1 MDEKI
6 ISSPDENPYSI
17 EVKNFDT
24 DKTKW
29 EIQKGI
35 IEPTKDLPLPN
46 ELGELKYILEDILA
60 GDSSQFDNEIIKN
73 LNIDNIMAA
82 IEWLAREDNL
92 SETFKDNLLADGW
105 RLNFKTKPPTPAE
118 FLTEK
123 YIGNQAEST
132 YDWAR
137 DVFIDFMDPLKP
149 YRTLVLAQHIGSGK
163 STLSTLIQLFISTHY
178 AMMWHPWKYFNLA
191 PSSVFTQCMGAWN
204 QKKAS
209 ELLVEPFIQILEQ
222 SPYFKRVRS
231 HTDLV
236 DAAGEDLVN
245 CLHWTTSSPTSV
257 LQLQNNV
264 NYKIISSPGS
274 ILGQNIISAVISEMT
289 MFTEN
294 GWTNEQVFKFFTK
307 LRKRI
312 DSRMKGNYYGRM
324 IIDSQPNTLESVIDD
339 WIWNE
344 APKNSENYIVSGARW
359 KFFPQEFPY
368 AWKQNRESWKSTAD
382 GSMSVTKDAIKK
394 ALDQDCMKKDFNKK
408 QTFPIFK
415 GTNGQ
420 PPKVVES
427 ESELTMYEPR
437 DIIWAPT
444 TQVTSNGNKSML
456 DAALESP
463 IEFLR
468 DQCGIPS
475 GTPDRI
481 FYNKQTVDDC
491 FENNLRNMFGHI
503 TAPAEEEPEHLIWN
517 QIKDKFFNKI
527 IDKYYFYYEPGVPR
541 VVSVDQSYAGD
552 VTSIAMTHVERDSER
567 RDDVTGEPVKVFVTD
582 FIITIIPK
590 GGIINLDAIKCFIW
604 DLVSLGNIKIK
615 HVSYDGFQSQPS
627 IQFLK
632 RKGIEVDYISV
643 DKTNEPYLN
652 FIDYVQHKRWF
663 AGKCIYMKNNML
675 SLHFEKRKQGKG
687 TTKVDHFSGEIYTD
701 GNGDWNTDMRGTN
714 AKDAADAVTGTI
726 ELINR
731 YENEFVPYIVWKPM
745 ALNDRSY
752 ETMKIKQDEFME
764 KMGFD
769 NF

>member
-6 ISSPDENPYSI
+6 ISNPEKNPFSI

-29 EIQKGI
+29 EIQKGVVNPPK
-35 IEPTKDLPLPN
+35 ELPLPD
-46 ELGELKYILEDILA
+46 ELGELKFILEDILA

-82 IEWLAREDNL
+82 IEWLARKDNL

-105 RLNFKTKPPTPAE
+105 RLNFKAKPPTPAE

-191 PSSVFTQCMGAWN
+191 PSSVFTQCLGAWN

-209 ELLVEPFIQILEQ
+209 ELLLEPFVQILEQ
-222 SPYFKRVRS
+222 SPYFKRVRT

-236 DAAGEDLVN
+236 DAAGEDLAEHI
-245 CLHWTTSSPTSV
+245 CWTTSTPTSV
-257 LQLQNNV
+257 LSMQNGV
-264 NYKIISSPGS
+264 NYKIINGPGS
-274 ILGQNIISAVISEMT
+274 ILGQNIISAVVSEMT

-294 GWTNEQVFKFFTK
+294 GWTNDQVFKFFTK

-312 DSRMKGNYYGRM
+312 DNRMKGNYYGRM

-344 APKNSENYIVSGARW
+344 APKSSENYIVTGSRW

-368 AWKQNRESWKSTAD
+368 AWKQNRENWKSMAD
-382 GSMSVTKDAIKK
+382 GSLSATKDAIKK
-394 ALDQDCMKKDFNKK
+394 ALDQDCLKKDFNKK

-481 FYNKQTVDDC
+481 FYNKQTVEDC

-527 IDKYYFYYEPGVPR
+527 IDKYYFYYEPGIPR

-567 RDDVTGEPVKVFVTD
+567 KDDVTGEPVKVFVTD

-632 RKGIEVDYISV
+632 RKGIEVDYLSV

-687 TTKVDHFSGEIYTD
+687 TTKVDHFNGEIYTD

-731 YENEFVPYIVWKPM
+731 YENEFVPYVVWRPL

-752 ETMKIKQDEFME
+752 ETMKNKQDEFME
-764 KMGFD
+764 KMGFEL
-769 NF
+769 

>member
-6 ISSPDENPYSI
+6 ISNPEENPFSI

-29 EIQKGI
+29 EIQKGVVNAPK
-35 IEPTKDLPLPN
+35 ELPLPD
-46 ELGELKYILEDILA
+46 ELGELKFILEDILA

-82 IEWLAREDNL
+82 IEWLARKDNL

-105 RLNFKTKPPTPAE
+105 RLNFKAKPPTPAE

-132 YDWAR
+132 YEWAR

-191 PSSVFTQCMGAWN
+191 PSSVFTQCLGAWN

-209 ELLVEPFIQILEQ
+209 ELLLEPFVQILEQ
-222 SPYFKRVRS
+222 SPYFKRVRT

-236 DAAGEDLVN
+236 DAAGEDLAEHI
-245 CLHWTTSSPTSV
+245 CWTTSTPTSV
-257 LQLQNNV
+257 LSMQNGV
-264 NYKIISSPGS
+264 NYKIINGPGS
-274 ILGQNIISAVISEMT
+274 ILGQNIISAVVSEMT

-294 GWTNEQVFKFFTK
+294 GWTNDQVFKFFTK

-312 DSRMKGNYYGRM
+312 DNRMKGNYYGRM

-344 APKNSENYIVSGARW
+344 APKSSENYIVTGSRW

-368 AWKQNRESWKSTAD
+368 AWKSERKNWKSMAD
-382 GSMSVTKDAIKK
+382 GSISTTKDAIKK
-394 ALDQDCMKKDFNKK
+394 ALDQDCLKKDFNKK

-481 FYNKQTVDDC
+481 FYNKQTVEDC

-527 IDKYYFYYEPGVPR
+527 IDKYYFYYEPGIPR

-567 RDDVTGEPVKVFVTD
+567 KDDVTGEPVKVFVTD

-632 RKGIEVDYISV
+632 RKGIEVDYLSV

-687 TTKVDHFSGEIYTD
+687 TTKVDHFNGEIYTD

-731 YENEFVPYIVWKPM
+731 YENEFVPYVVWKPL

-752 ETMKIKQDEFME
+752 ETMKNKQDEFME
-764 KMGFD
+764 KMGFEL
-769 NF
+769 

>member
-6 ISSPDENPYSI
+6 ISNPEENPFSI

-29 EIQKGI
+29 EIQKGVVNPPK
-35 IEPTKDLPLPN
+35 ELPLPD
-46 ELGELKYILEDILA
+46 ELGELKFILEDILA

-82 IEWLAREDNL
+82 IEWLARKDNL

-105 RLNFKTKPPTPAE
+105 RLNFKAKPPTPAE

-137 DVFIDFMDPLKP
+137 DAFIDFMDPLKP

-178 AMMWHPWKYFNLA
+178 ALMWHPWKYFNLA
-191 PSSVFTQCMGAWN
+191 PSSVFTQCLGAWN

-209 ELLVEPFIQILEQ
+209 ELLLEPFVQILEQ
-222 SPYFKRVRS
+222 SPYFKRVRT

-236 DAAGEDLVN
+236 DAAGEDLAEHI
-245 CLHWTTSSPTSV
+245 CWTTSTPTSV
-257 LQLQNNV
+257 LSMQNGV
-264 NYKIISSPGS
+264 NYKIIAGAGS

-294 GWTNEQVFKFFTK
+294 GWTNDQVFKFFTK

-344 APKNSENYIVSGARW
+344 APKSSENYIVTGSRW
-359 KFFPQEFPY
+359 KFFPKEFPY
-368 AWKQNRESWKSTAD
+368 AWKSERENWKSMAD
-382 GSMSVTKDAIKK
+382 GSISVTKDAIKK
-394 ALDQDCMKKDFNKK
+394 ALDQDCLKKDFNKK

-481 FYNKQTVDDC
+481 FYNKQTVEDC

-527 IDKYYFYYEPGVPR
+527 IDKYYFYYEPGIPR

-567 RDDVTGEPVKVFVTD
+567 KDDVTGEPVKVFVTD

-632 RKGIEVDYISV
+632 RKGIEVDYLSV

-687 TTKVDHFSGEIYTD
+687 TTKVDHFNGEIYTD

-731 YENEFVPYIVWKPM
+731 YENEFVPYVVWKPL

-752 ETMKIKQDEFME
+752 ETMKNKQDEFME
-764 KMGFD
+764 KMGFEL
-769 NF
+769 

>member
-6 ISSPDENPYSI
+6 ISNPEKNPFSI

-29 EIQKGI
+29 EVQKGVVN
-35 IEPTKDLPLPN
+35 PPKDLPLPD
-46 ELGELKYILEDILA
+46 ELGELKFILEDILA

-82 IEWLAREDNL
+82 IEWLARKDNL

-105 RLNFKTKPPTPAE
+105 RLNFKAKPPTPAE

-132 YDWAR
+132 YEWAR

-149 YRTLVLAQHIGSGK
+149 YRTLVLTQHIASGK

-236 DAAGEDLVN
+236 DAAGEDLAEHI
-245 CLHWTTSSPTSV
+245 CWTTSSPTSV
-257 LQLQNNV
+257 LQLQNGV
-264 NYKIISSPGS
+264 NYKIINGPGS

-294 GWTNEQVFKFFTK
+294 GWSNEKIFTFFTK

-324 IIDSQPNTLESVIDD
+324 IIDSQPNSLESVIDD

-344 APKNSENYIVSGARW
+344 APKNSENYIVTGSRW

-368 AWKQNRESWKSTAD
+368 AWKQERKNWKSMAD
-382 GSMSVTKDAIKK
+382 GNMSATKDAIKK
-394 ALDQDCMKKDFNKK
+394 ALDQDCLKKDFNKK

-427 ESELTMYEPR
+427 ESELSIYEPV
-437 DIIWAPT
+437 DIVWAPT
-444 TQVTSNGNKSML
+444 TQVTSNGNKSIL

-527 IDKYYFYYEPGVPR
+527 IDKYYFYYEPGIPR

-567 RDDVTGEPVKVFVTD
+567 KDDVTGEPVKVFVTD

-632 RKGIEVDYISV
+632 RKGIEVDYLSV

-687 TTKVDHFSGEIYTD
+687 TTKVDHFNGEIYTD

-731 YENEFVPYIVWKPM
+731 YENEFVPYVVWKPL

-752 ETMKIKQDEFME
+752 ETMKNKQDEFME
-764 KMGFD
+764 KMGFEL
-769 NF
+769 

>member
-6 ISSPDENPYSI
+6 ISNPDENPFSI

-29 EIQKGI
+29 EIQKGVVNPPK
-35 IEPTKDLPLPN
+35 ELPLPD
-46 ELGELKYILEDILA
+46 ELGELKFILEDILA

-82 IEWLAREDNL
+82 IEWLARKDNL

-105 RLNFKTKPPTPAE
+105 RLNFKAKPPTPAE

-191 PSSVFTQCMGAWN
+191 PSSVFTQCLGAWN

-209 ELLVEPFIQILEQ
+209 ELLLEPFVQILEQ
-222 SPYFKRVRS
+222 SPYFKRVRT

-236 DAAGEDLVN
+236 DAAGEDLAEHI
-245 CLHWTTSSPTSV
+245 CWTTSTPTSV
-257 LQLQNNV
+257 LSMQNGV
-264 NYKIISSPGS
+264 NYKIINGPGS
-274 ILGQNIISAVISEMT
+274 ILGQNIISAVVSEMT

-294 GWTNEQVFKFFTK
+294 GWTNDQVFKFFTK

-312 DSRMKGNYYGRM
+312 DNRMKGNYYGRM

-344 APKNSENYIVSGARW
+344 APKSSENYIVTGSRW
-359 KFFPQEFPY
+359 KFFPKEFPY
-368 AWKQNRESWKSTAD
+368 AWKSERKNWKSMAD
-382 GSMSVTKDAIKK
+382 GSVSTTKDAIKK
-394 ALDQDCMKKDFNKK
+394 ALDQDCLKKDFNKK

-481 FYNKQTVDDC
+481 FYNKQTVEDC

-527 IDKYYFYYEPGVPR
+527 IDKYYFYYEPGIPR

-567 RDDVTGEPVKVFVTD
+567 KDDVTGEPVKVFVTD

-632 RKGIEVDYISV
+632 RKGIEVDYLSV

-687 TTKVDHFSGEIYTD
+687 TTKVDHFNGEIYTD

-731 YENEFVPYIVWKPM
+731 YENEFVPYVVWKPL

-752 ETMKIKQDEFME
+752 ETMKNKQDEFME
-764 KMGFD
+764 KMGFEL
-769 NF
+769 

>member
-6 ISSPDENPYSI
+6 ISNPEENPFSI

-29 EIQKGI
+29 EIQKGVVNPPK
-35 IEPTKDLPLPN
+35 ELPLPD
-46 ELGELKYILEDILA
+46 ELGELKFILEDILA

-82 IEWLAREDNL
+82 IEWLARKDNL

-105 RLNFKTKPPTPAE
+105 RLNFKAKPPTPAE

-132 YDWAR
+132 YDWAK
-137 DVFIDFMDPLKP
+137 DTFIDFMDPLKP
-149 YRTLVLAQHIGSGK
+149 YRTLVLTQCIGAGK

-178 AMMWHPWKYFNLA
+178 ALMWHPWKFFNLA
-191 PSSVFTQCMGAWN
+191 PSSVFTQCLGAWN
-204 QKKAS
+204 QKKAT
-209 ELLVEPFIQILEQ
+209 ELLLEPFVQILEQ
-222 SPYFKRVRS
+222 SPYFKRVRT

-236 DAAGEDLVN
+236 DAAGEDLAEHI
-245 CLHWTTSSPTSV
+245 CWTTSTPTSA
-257 LQLQNNV
+257 LSMQNGV
-264 NYKIISSPGS
+264 NYKIINGPGS

-294 GWTNEQVFKFFTK
+294 GWSNEQIFTFFTK

-312 DSRMKGNYYGRM
+312 DNRMKGNYYGRM

-344 APKNSENYIVSGARW
+344 APKSSENYIVTGSRW
-359 KFFPQEFPY
+359 KFFPKEFPY
-368 AWKQNRESWKSTAD
+368 AWKQNRENWKSMAD
-382 GSMSVTKDAIKK
+382 GSISATKDAIKK
-394 ALDQDCMKKDFNKK
+394 ALDQDCLKKDFNKK

-427 ESELTMYEPR
+427 ESELSTYEPR

-481 FYNKQTVDDC
+481 FYNKQTVEDC
-491 FENNLRNMFGHI
+491 FENNFFCQLR
-503 TAPAEEEPEHLIWN
+503 
-517 QIKDKFFNKI
+517 
-527 IDKYYFYYEPGVPR
+527 
-541 VVSVDQSYAGD
+541 
-552 VTSIAMTHVERDSER
+552 
-567 RDDVTGEPVKVFVTD
+567 
-582 FIITIIPK
+582 
-590 GGIINLDAIKCFIW
+590 
-604 DLVSLGNIKIK
+604 
-615 HVSYDGFQSQPS
+615 VSYLCKIVCNHYHTYQH
-627 IQFLK
+627 QF
-632 RKGIEVDYISV
+632 
-643 DKTNEPYLN
+643 
-652 FIDYVQHKRWF
+652 
-663 AGKCIYMKNNML
+663 
-675 SLHFEKRKQGKG
+675 
-687 TTKVDHFSGEIYTD
+687 
-701 GNGDWNTDMRGTN
+701 
-714 AKDAADAVTGTI
+714 
-726 ELINR
+726 
-731 YENEFVPYIVWKPM
+731 
-745 ALNDRSY
+745 
-752 ETMKIKQDEFME
+752 
-764 KMGFD
+764 
-769 NF
+769 

>member
-6 ISSPDENPYSI
+6 LSNPETNPFSI
-17 EVKNFDT
+17 EVKKFDT

-29 EIQKGI
+29 EIEKGI
-35 IEPTKDLPLPN
+35 VEPTKDLPLPN
-46 ELGELKYILEDILA
+46 ELGELKFILEDILA
-60 GDSSQFDNEIIKN
+60 GDSTQFDNEIIKN

-82 IEWLAREDNL
+82 IEWLAREDSL
-92 SETFKDNLLADGW
+92 SENFKDNLLADGW
-105 RLNFKTKPPTPAE
+105 RLNFKAKPPTPAE

-191 PSSVFTQCMGAWN
+191 PSSVFTQCLGAWN

-209 ELLVEPFIQILEQ
+209 ELLLEPFVQILEQ

-236 DAAGEDLVN
+236 DAAGDDLIN
-245 CLHWTTSSPTSV
+245 CLHWTTSSPTSC
-257 LQLQNNV
+257 LSFQNGV
-264 NYKIISSPGS
+264 NYKIINGPGS

-294 GWTNEQVFKFFTK
+294 GWTNEKVFTFFTK

-312 DSRMKGNYYGRM
+312 DNRMKGNYYGRM

-344 APKNSENYIVSGARW
+344 APKSTENYIVTGSRW

-368 AWKQNRESWKSTAD
+368 AWETPRSFWRDSQKGVVEPKTAVKERID
-382 GSMSVTKDAIKK
+382 QGCIKT
-394 ALDQDCMKKDFNKK
+394 DFAKK

-415 GTNGQ
+415 GNSGQ

-427 ESELTMYEPR
+427 ETELSMYEKN

-481 FYNKQTVDDC
+481 FYNKSTVENC

-527 IDKYYFYYEPGVPR
+527 IDKYYFYYEPGLPR

-552 VTSIAMTHVERDSER
+552 VTSIAMTHVERDAER
-567 RDDVTGEPVKVFVTD
+567 KDDVTGEPVKVFVTD

-632 RKGIEVDYISV
+632 RKGIDVDYISV

-687 TTKVDHFSGEIYTD
+687 TTKVEHFSGEIYTD
-701 GNGDWNTDMRGTN
+701 GNGDWDSDMRGTN

-731 YENEFVPYIVWKPM
+731 YENEFVPFVIWKPL

-752 ETMKIKQDEFME
+752 ETMKTKQDEFME

-769 NF
+769 F

>member
-6 ISSPDENPYSI
+6 ISNPEENPFSI

-29 EIQKGI
+29 EIQKGVVNPPK
-35 IEPTKDLPLPN
+35 ELPLPD
-46 ELGELKYILEDILA
+46 ELGELKFILEDILA

-82 IEWLAREDNL
+82 IEWLARKDNL

-105 RLNFKTKPPTPAE
+105 RLNFKAKPPTPAE
-118 FLTEK
+118 FITEK

-132 YDWAR
+132 YNWAK
-137 DVFIDFMDPLKP
+137 DTFIDFMDPLKP
-149 YRTLVLAQHIGSGK
+149 YRTLVLTQCIGAGK

-178 AMMWHPWKYFNLA
+178 ALMWHPWKFFNLA
-191 PSSVFTQCMGAWN
+191 PSSVFTQCLGAWN
-204 QKKAS
+204 QKKAT
-209 ELLVEPFIQILEQ
+209 ELLLEPFVQILEQ
-222 SPYFKRVRS
+222 SPYFKRVRT

-236 DAAGEDLVN
+236 DAAGEDLTEHI
-245 CLHWTTSSPTSV
+245 CWTTSTPTSA
-257 LQLQNNV
+257 LSMQNGV
-264 NYKIISSPGS
+264 NYKIINGPGS

-294 GWTNEQVFKFFTK
+294 GWSNQQIFTFFTK

-312 DSRMKGNYYGRM
+312 DNRMKGNYYGRM
-324 IIDSQPNTLESVIDD
+324 IIDSQPNSLESVIDD

-344 APKNSENYIVSGARW
+344 APKSSENYIVTGSRW

-368 AWKQNRESWKSTAD
+368 AWKNERENWKSMAD
-382 GSMSVTKDAIKK
+382 GSICATKDAIKK
-394 ALDQDCMKKDFNKK
+394 ALDQDCLKKDFNKK

-427 ESELTMYEPR
+427 ESELSIYEPR

-527 IDKYYFYYEPGVPR
+527 IDKYYFYYEPGIPR

-567 RDDVTGEPVKVFVTD
+567 KDDVTGEPVKVFVTD

-632 RKGIEVDYISV
+632 RKGIEVDYLSV

-687 TTKVDHFSGEIYTD
+687 TTKVDHFNGEIYTD

-731 YENEFVPYIVWKPM
+731 YENEFVPYVVWKPL

-752 ETMKIKQDEFME
+752 ETMKNKQDEFME
-764 KMGFD
+764 KMGFEL
-769 NF
+769 

>member
-6 ISSPDENPYSI
+6 ISNPEENPFSI

-29 EIQKGI
+29 EIQKGVVNPPK
-35 IEPTKDLPLPN
+35 ELPLPN
-46 ELGELKYILEDILA
+46 ELGELKFILEDILA

-82 IEWLAREDNL
+82 IEWLARKDNL

-105 RLNFKTKPPTPAE
+105 RLNFKAKPPTPAE

-137 DVFIDFMDPLKP
+137 DAFIDFMDPLKP

-178 AMMWHPWKYFNLA
+178 ALMWHPWKYFNLA
-191 PSSVFTQCMGAWN
+191 PSSVFTQCLGAWN

-209 ELLVEPFIQILEQ
+209 ELLLEPFVQILEQ
-222 SPYFKRVRS
+222 SPYFKRVRT

-236 DAAGEDLVN
+236 DAAGEDLAEHI
-245 CLHWTTSSPTSV
+245 CWTTSTPTSV
-257 LQLQNNV
+257 LSMQNGV
-264 NYKIISSPGS
+264 NYKIIAGAGS

-344 APKNSENYIVSGARW
+344 APKSSENYIVTGSRW

-368 AWKQNRESWKSTAD
+368 AWKSERKNWKSMAD
-382 GSMSVTKDAIKK
+382 GSVSTTKDAIKK
-394 ALDQDCMKKDFNKK
+394 ALDQDCLKKDFNKK

-527 IDKYYFYYEPGVPR
+527 IDKYYFYYEPGIPR

-567 RDDVTGEPVKVFVTD
+567 KDDVTGEPVKVFVTD

-632 RKGIEVDYISV
+632 RKGIEVDYLSV

-687 TTKVDHFSGEIYTD
+687 TTKVDHFNGEIYTD

-731 YENEFVPYIVWKPM
+731 YENEFVPYVVWKPL

-752 ETMKIKQDEFME
+752 ETMKNKQDEFME
-764 KMGFD
+764 KMGFEL
-769 NF
+769 

>member
-6 ISSPDENPYSI
+6 ISNPEENPFSI

-29 EIQKGI
+29 EIQKGVVNPPK
-35 IEPTKDLPLPN
+35 ELPLPD
-46 ELGELKYILEDILA
+46 ELGELKFILEDILA

-82 IEWLAREDNL
+82 IEWLARKDNL

-105 RLNFKTKPPTPAE
+105 RLNFKAKPPTPVE

-209 ELLVEPFIQILEQ
+209 ELLIEPFIQILEQ

-236 DAAGEDLVN
+236 DAAGEDLAEHI
-245 CLHWTTSSPTSV
+245 CWTTSTPTSV
-257 LQLQNNV
+257 LSMQNGV
-264 NYKIISSPGS
+264 NYKIIAGAGS

-294 GWTNEQVFKFFTK
+294 GWTNDQVFKFFTK

-344 APKNSENYIVSGARW
+344 APKSSENYIVTGSRW

-368 AWKQNRESWKSTAD
+368 AWKSERKNWKSMAD
-382 GSMSVTKDAIKK
+382 GSVSTTKDAIKK
-394 ALDQDCMKKDFNKK
+394 ALDQDCLKKDFNKK

-481 FYNKQTVDDC
+481 FYNKQTVEDC

-527 IDKYYFYYEPGVPR
+527 IDKYYFYYEPGIPR

-567 RDDVTGEPVKVFVTD
+567 KDDVTGEPVKVFVTD

-632 RKGIEVDYISV
+632 RKGIEVDYLSV

-687 TTKVDHFSGEIYTD
+687 TTKVDHFNGEIYTD

-731 YENEFVPYIVWKPM
+731 YENEFVPYVVWKPL

-752 ETMKIKQDEFME
+752 ETMKNKQDEFME
-764 KMGFD
+764 KMGFEL
-769 NF
+769 

>member
-6 ISSPDENPYSI
+6 ISNPEENPFSI

-29 EIQKGI
+29 EIQKGVVNPPK
-35 IEPTKDLPLPN
+35 ELPLPD
-46 ELGELKYILEDILA
+46 ELGELKFILEDILA

-82 IEWLAREDNL
+82 IEWLARKDNL

-105 RLNFKTKPPTPAE
+105 RLNFKAKPPTPAE

-132 YDWAR
+132 YEWAR

-191 PSSVFTQCMGAWN
+191 PSSVFTQCLGAWN

-209 ELLVEPFIQILEQ
+209 ELLLEPFVQILEQ
-222 SPYFKRVRS
+222 SPYFKRVRT

-236 DAAGEDLVN
+236 DAAGEDLAEHI
-245 CLHWTTSSPTSV
+245 CWTTSTPTSV
-257 LQLQNNV
+257 LSMQNGV
-264 NYKIISSPGS
+264 NYKIINGPGS
-274 ILGQNIISAVISEMT
+274 ILGQNIISAVVSEMT

-294 GWTNEQVFKFFTK
+294 GWTNDQVFKFFTK

-312 DSRMKGNYYGRM
+312 DNRMKGNYYGRM

-344 APKNSENYIVSGARW
+344 APKSSENYIVTGSRW

-368 AWKQNRESWKSTAD
+368 AWKSERKNWKSMAD
-382 GSMSVTKDAIKK
+382 GSVSTTKDAIKK
-394 ALDQDCMKKDFNKK
+394 ALDQDCLKKDFNKK

-427 ESELTMYEPR
+427 ESELTTYEPR

-481 FYNKQTVDDC
+481 FYNKQTVEDC

-527 IDKYYFYYEPGVPR
+527 IDKYYFYYEPGIPR

-567 RDDVTGEPVKVFVTD
+567 KDDVTGEPVKVFVTD

-632 RKGIEVDYISV
+632 RKGIEVDYLSV

-687 TTKVDHFSGEIYTD
+687 TTKVDHFNGEIYTD

-731 YENEFVPYIVWKPM
+731 YENEFVPYVVWKPL

-752 ETMKIKQDEFME
+752 ETMKNKQDEFME
-764 KMGFD
+764 KMGFEL
-769 NF
+769 

>member
-6 ISSPDENPYSI
+6 ISNPEENPFSI

-29 EIQKGI
+29 EIQKGVVNPPK
-35 IEPTKDLPLPN
+35 ELPLPD
-46 ELGELKYILEDILA
+46 ELGELKFILEDILA

-82 IEWLAREDNL
+82 IEWLARKDNL

-105 RLNFKTKPPTPAE
+105 RLNFKAKPPTPAE

-132 YDWAR
+132 YEWAR

-191 PSSVFTQCMGAWN
+191 PSSVFTQCLGAWN

-209 ELLVEPFIQILEQ
+209 ELLVEPFVQILEQ
-222 SPYFKRVRS
+222 SPYFKRVRT

-236 DAAGEDLVN
+236 DAAGEDLAEHI
-245 CLHWTTSSPTSV
+245 CWTTSTPTSV
-257 LQLQNNV
+257 LSMQNGV
-264 NYKIISSPGS
+264 NYKIIAGAGS

-294 GWTNEQVFKFFTK
+294 GWTNDQVFKFFTK

-344 APKNSENYIVSGARW
+344 APKSSENYIVTGSRW

-368 AWKQNRESWKSTAD
+368 AWKSERKNWKSMAD
-382 GSMSVTKDAIKK
+382 GSVSTTKDAIKK
-394 ALDQDCMKKDFNKK
+394 ALDQDCLKKDFNKK

-481 FYNKQTVDDC
+481 FYNKQTVEDC

-527 IDKYYFYYEPGVPR
+527 IDKYYFYYEPGIPR

-567 RDDVTGEPVKVFVTD
+567 KDDVTGEPVKVFVTD

-632 RKGIEVDYISV
+632 RKGIEVDYLSV

-687 TTKVDHFSGEIYTD
+687 TTKVDHFNGEIYTD

-731 YENEFVPYIVWKPM
+731 YENEFVPYVVWKPL

-752 ETMKIKQDEFME
+752 ETMKNKQDEFME
-764 KMGFD
+764 KMGFEL
-769 NF
+769 

>member
-6 ISSPDENPYSI
+6 ISNPEENPFSI

-29 EIQKGI
+29 EIQKGVVNPPK
-35 IEPTKDLPLPN
+35 ELPLPD
-46 ELGELKYILEDILA
+46 ELGELKFILEDILA

-82 IEWLAREDNL
+82 IEWLARKDNL

-105 RLNFKTKPPTPAE
+105 RLNFKAKPPTPAE

-191 PSSVFTQCMGAWN
+191 PSSVFTQCLGAWN

-209 ELLVEPFIQILEQ
+209 ELLLEPFVQILEQ
-222 SPYFKRVRS
+222 SPYFKRVRT

-236 DAAGEDLVN
+236 DAAGEDLAEHI
-245 CLHWTTSSPTSV
+245 CWTTSTPTSV
-257 LQLQNNV
+257 LSMQNGV
-264 NYKIISSPGS
+264 NYKIINGPGS
-274 ILGQNIISAVISEMT
+274 ILGQNIISAVVSEMT

-294 GWTNEQVFKFFTK
+294 GWTNDQVFKFFTK

-312 DSRMKGNYYGRM
+312 DNRMKGNYYGRM

-344 APKNSENYIVSGARW
+344 APKSSENYIVTGSRW

-368 AWKQNRESWKSTAD
+368 AWKQERKNWKSMAD
-382 GSMSVTKDAIKK
+382 GSISATKDAIKK
-394 ALDQDCMKKDFNKK
+394 ALDQDCLKKDFNKK

-481 FYNKQTVDDC
+481 FYNKQTVEDC

-527 IDKYYFYYEPGVPR
+527 IDKYYFYYEPGIPR

-567 RDDVTGEPVKVFVTD
+567 KDDVTGEPVKVFVTD

-632 RKGIEVDYISV
+632 RKGIEVDYLSV

-687 TTKVDHFSGEIYTD
+687 TTKVDHFNGEIYTD

-731 YENEFVPYIVWKPM
+731 YENEFVPYVVWKPL

-752 ETMKIKQDEFME
+752 ETMKNKQDEFME
-764 KMGFD
+764 KMGFEL
-769 NF
+769 

>member
-6 ISSPDENPYSI
+6 ISNPEKNPFSI

-29 EIQKGI
+29 EIQKGVVNPPK
-35 IEPTKDLPLPN
+35 ELPLPD
-46 ELGELKYILEDILA
+46 ELGELKFILEDILA

-82 IEWLAREDNL
+82 IEWLARKDNL

-105 RLNFKTKPPTPAE
+105 RLNFKAKPPTPAE

-137 DVFIDFMDPLKP
+137 DVFIDFMDLLKP

-191 PSSVFTQCMGAWN
+191 PSSVFTQCLGAWN

-209 ELLVEPFIQILEQ
+209 ELLLEPFVQILEQ
-222 SPYFKRVRS
+222 SPYFKRVRT

-236 DAAGEDLVN
+236 DAAGEDLAEHI
-245 CLHWTTSSPTSV
+245 CWTTSTPTSV
-257 LQLQNNV
+257 LSMQNGV
-264 NYKIISSPGS
+264 NYKIINGPGS
-274 ILGQNIISAVISEMT
+274 ILGQNIISAVVSEMT

-294 GWTNEQVFKFFTK
+294 GWTNDQVFKFFTK

-312 DSRMKGNYYGRM
+312 DNRMKGNYYGRM

-344 APKNSENYIVSGARW
+344 APKSSENYIVTGSRW

-368 AWKQNRESWKSTAD
+368 AWKQNRENWKSMAD
-382 GSMSVTKDAIKK
+382 GSLSATKDAIKK
-394 ALDQDCMKKDFNKK
+394 ALDQDCLKKDFNKK

-481 FYNKQTVDDC
+481 FYNKQTVEDC

-527 IDKYYFYYEPGVPR
+527 IDKYYFYYEPGIPR

-567 RDDVTGEPVKVFVTD
+567 KDDVTGEPVKVFVTD

-632 RKGIEVDYISV
+632 RKGIEVDYLSV

-687 TTKVDHFSGEIYTD
+687 TTKVDHFNGEIYTD

-731 YENEFVPYIVWKPM
+731 YENEFVPYVVWRPL

-752 ETMKIKQDEFME
+752 ETMKNKQDEFME
-764 KMGFD
+764 KMGFEL
-769 NF
+769 

>member
-6 ISSPDENPYSI
+6 ISNPEENPFSI

-29 EIQKGI
+29 EIQKGVVN
-35 IEPTKDLPLPN
+35 PPKDLPLPN
-46 ELGELKYILEDILA
+46 ELGELKFILEDILA

-82 IEWLAREDNL
+82 IEWLARKDNL

-105 RLNFKTKPPTPAE
+105 RLNFKAKPPTPAE

-191 PSSVFTQCMGAWN
+191 PSSVFTQCLGAWN

-209 ELLVEPFIQILEQ
+209 ELLLEPFVQILEQ
-222 SPYFKRVRS
+222 SPYFKRVRT

-236 DAAGEDLVN
+236 DAAGEDLAEHI
-245 CLHWTTSSPTSV
+245 CWTTSTPTSV
-257 LQLQNNV
+257 LSMQNGV
-264 NYKIISSPGS
+264 NYKIINGPGS
-274 ILGQNIISAVISEMT
+274 ILGQNIISAVVSEMT

-294 GWTNEQVFKFFTK
+294 GWTNDQVFKFFTK

-312 DSRMKGNYYGRM
+312 DNRMKGNYYGRM

-344 APKNSENYIVSGARW
+344 APKSSENYIVTGSRW

-368 AWKQNRESWKSTAD
+368 AWKQERKNWKSMTD
-382 GSMSVTKDAIKK
+382 GSISSTKDAIKK
-394 ALDQDCMKKDFNKK
+394 ALDQDCLKKDFNKK

-481 FYNKQTVDDC
+481 FYNKQTVEDC

-527 IDKYYFYYEPGVPR
+527 IDKYYFYYEPGIPR

-567 RDDVTGEPVKVFVTD
+567 KDDVTGEPVKVFVTD

-632 RKGIEVDYISV
+632 RKGIEVDYLSV

-687 TTKVDHFSGEIYTD
+687 TTKVDHFNGEIYTD

-731 YENEFVPYIVWKPM
+731 YENEFVPYVVWKPL

-752 ETMKIKQDEFME
+752 ETMKNKQDEFME
-764 KMGFD
+764 KMGFEL
-769 NF
+769 

>member
-6 ISSPDENPYSI
+6 ISNPEENPFSI

-29 EIQKGI
+29 EIQKGVVNPPK
-35 IEPTKDLPLPN
+35 ELPLPD
-46 ELGELKYILEDILA
+46 ELGELKFILEDILA

-82 IEWLAREDNL
+82 IEWLARKDNL

-105 RLNFKTKPPTPAE
+105 RLNFKAKPPTPAE
-118 FLTEK
+118 FITEK

-132 YDWAR
+132 YNWAK
-137 DVFIDFMDPLKP
+137 DTFIDFMDPLKP
-149 YRTLVLAQHIGSGK
+149 YRTLVLTQCIGAGK

-178 AMMWHPWKYFNLA
+178 ALMWHPWKFFNLA
-191 PSSVFTQCMGAWN
+191 PSSVFTQCLGAWN
-204 QKKAS
+204 QKKAT
-209 ELLVEPFIQILEQ
+209 ELLLEPFVQILEQ
-222 SPYFKRVRS
+222 SPYFKRVRT

-236 DAAGEDLVN
+236 DAAGEDLTEHI
-245 CLHWTTSSPTSV
+245 CWTTSTPTSA
-257 LQLQNNV
+257 LSMQNGV
-264 NYKIISSPGS
+264 NYKIINGPGS

-294 GWTNEQVFKFFTK
+294 GWSNQQIFTFFTK

-312 DSRMKGNYYGRM
+312 DNRMKGNYYGRM
-324 IIDSQPNTLESVIDD
+324 IIDSQPNSLESVIDD

-344 APKNSENYIVSGARW
+344 APKSSENYIVTGSRW
-359 KFFPQEFPY
+359 KFFPKEFPY
-368 AWKQNRESWKSTAD
+368 AWKQNRENWKSMAD
-382 GSMSVTKDAIKK
+382 GSICATKDAIKK
-394 ALDQDCMKKDFNKK
+394 ALDQDCLKKDFNKK

-427 ESELTMYEPR
+427 ESELSIYEPR

-527 IDKYYFYYEPGVPR
+527 IDKYYFYYEPGIPR

-567 RDDVTGEPVKVFVTD
+567 KDDVTGEPVKVFVTD

-632 RKGIEVDYISV
+632 RKGIEVDYLSV

-687 TTKVDHFSGEIYTD
+687 TTKVDHFNGEIYTD

-731 YENEFVPYIVWKPM
+731 YENEFVPYVVWKPL

-752 ETMKIKQDEFME
+752 ETMKNKQDEFME
-764 KMGFD
+764 KMGFEL
-769 NF
+769 

>member
-6 ISSPDENPYSI
+6 ISNPEENPFSI

-29 EIQKGI
+29 EIQKGVVNPPK
-35 IEPTKDLPLPN
+35 ELPLPD
-46 ELGELKYILEDILA
+46 ELGELKFILEDILA

-82 IEWLAREDNL
+82 IEWLARKDNL

-105 RLNFKTKPPTPAE
+105 RLNFKAKPPTPAE

-191 PSSVFTQCMGAWN
+191 PSSVFTQCLGAWN

-209 ELLVEPFIQILEQ
+209 ELLLEPFVQILEQ
-222 SPYFKRVRS
+222 SPYFKRVRT

-236 DAAGEDLVN
+236 DAAGEDLAEHI
-245 CLHWTTSSPTSV
+245 CWTTSTPTSV
-257 LQLQNNV
+257 LSMQNGV
-264 NYKIISSPGS
+264 NYKIINGPGS
-274 ILGQNIISAVISEMT
+274 ILGQNIISAVVSEMT

-294 GWTNEQVFKFFTK
+294 GWTNDQVFKFFTK

-312 DSRMKGNYYGRM
+312 DNRMKGNYYGRM

-344 APKNSENYIVSGARW
+344 APKSSENYIVTGSRW

-368 AWKQNRESWKSTAD
+368 AWKSERKNWKSMAD
-382 GSMSVTKDAIKK
+382 GSVSTTKDAIKK
-394 ALDQDCMKKDFNKK
+394 ALDQDCLKKDFNKK

-481 FYNKQTVDDC
+481 FYNKQTVEDC

-527 IDKYYFYYEPGVPR
+527 IDKYYFYYEPGIPR

-567 RDDVTGEPVKVFVTD
+567 KDDVTGEPVKVFVTD

-632 RKGIEVDYISV
+632 RKGIEVDYLSV

-687 TTKVDHFSGEIYTD
+687 TTKVDHFNGEIYTD
-701 GNGDWNTDMRGTN
+701 GSGDWNTDMRGTN

-731 YENEFVPYIVWKPM
+731 YENEFVPYVVWKPL

-752 ETMKIKQDEFME
+752 ETMKNKQDEFME
-764 KMGFD
+764 KMGFEL
-769 NF
+769 

>member
-1 MDEKI
+1 MPIKIKNIKYLGKEKQKC
-6 ISSPDENPYSI
+6 I
-17 EVKNFDT
+17 EVSA
-24 DKTKW
+24 
-29 EIQKGI
+29 
-35 IEPTKDLPLPN
+35 KDGL
-46 ELGELKYILEDILA
+46 Y
-60 GDSSQFDNEIIKN
+60 
-73 LNIDNIMAA
+73 
-82 IEWLAREDNL
+82 
-92 SETFKDNLLADGW
+92 
-105 RLNFKTKPPTPAE
+105 
-118 FLTEK
+118 LTEEN
-123 YIGNQAEST
+123 IVTHNSC
-132 YDWAR
+132 
-137 DVFIDFMDPLKP
+137 
-149 YRTLVLAQHIGSGK
+149 
-163 STLSTLIQLFISTHY
+163 LSF
-178 AMMWHPWKYFNLA
+178 
-191 PSSVFTQCMGAWN
+191 
-204 QKKAS
+204 
-209 ELLVEPFIQILEQ
+209 
-222 SPYFKRVRS
+222 
-231 HTDLV
+231 
-236 DAAGEDLVN
+236 
-245 CLHWTTSSPTSV
+245 
-257 LQLQNNV
+257 QNGV
-264 NYKIISSPGS
+264 NYKIINGPGS

-294 GWTNEQVFKFFTK
+294 GWTNEKVFTFFTK

-312 DSRMKGNYYGRM
+312 DNRMKGNYYGRM

-344 APKNSENYIVSGARW
+344 APKSTENYIVTGSRW

-368 AWKQNRESWKSTAD
+368 AWETPRSFWRDSQKGVVEPKTAVKERID
-382 GSMSVTKDAIKK
+382 QGCIKT
-394 ALDQDCMKKDFNKK
+394 DFARK

-415 GTNGQ
+415 GNSGQ

-427 ESELTMYEPR
+427 ETELSMYEKN

-481 FYNKQTVDDC
+481 FYNKSTVENC

-527 IDKYYFYYEPGVPR
+527 IDKYYFYYEPGLPR

-552 VTSIAMTHVERDSER
+552 VTSIAMTHVERDAER
-567 RDDVTGEPVKVFVTD
+567 KDDVTGEPVKVFVTD

-632 RKGIEVDYISV
+632 RKGIDVDYISV

-687 TTKVDHFSGEIYTD
+687 TTKVEHFSGEIYTD
-701 GNGDWNTDMRGTN
+701 GNGDWDSDMRGTN

-731 YENEFVPYIVWKPM
+731 YENEFVPFVVWKPL

-752 ETMKIKQDEFME
+752 ETMKTKQDEFME

-769 NF
+769 F

>member
-6 ISSPDENPYSI
+6 ISNPEENPFSI

-29 EIQKGI
+29 EIQKGVVNPPK
-35 IEPTKDLPLPN
+35 ELPLPD
-46 ELGELKYILEDILA
+46 ELGELKFILEDILA

-82 IEWLAREDNL
+82 IEWLARKDNL

-105 RLNFKTKPPTPAE
+105 RLNFKAKPPTPAE

-191 PSSVFTQCMGAWN
+191 PSSVFTQCLGAWN

-209 ELLVEPFIQILEQ
+209 ELLLEPFVQILEQ
-222 SPYFKRVRS
+222 SPYFKRVRT

-236 DAAGEDLVN
+236 DAAGEDLAEHI
-245 CLHWTTSSPTSV
+245 CWTTSTPTSV
-257 LQLQNNV
+257 LSMQNGV
-264 NYKIISSPGS
+264 NYKIINGPGS
-274 ILGQNIISAVISEMT
+274 ILGQNIISAVVSEMT

-294 GWTNEQVFKFFTK
+294 GWTNDQVFKFFTK

-312 DSRMKGNYYGRM
+312 DNRMKGNYYGRM

-344 APKNSENYIVSGARW
+344 APKSSENYIVTGSRW

-368 AWKQNRESWKSTAD
+368 AWKQNRENWKSMAD
-382 GSMSVTKDAIKK
+382 GNISATKDAIKK
-394 ALDQDCMKKDFNKK
+394 ALDQDCLKKDFNKK

-481 FYNKQTVDDC
+481 FYNKQTVEDC

-527 IDKYYFYYEPGVPR
+527 IDKYYFYYEPGIPR

-567 RDDVTGEPVKVFVTD
+567 KDDVTGEPVKVFVTD

-632 RKGIEVDYISV
+632 RKGIEVDYLSV

-687 TTKVDHFSGEIYTD
+687 TTKVDHFNGEIYTD

-731 YENEFVPYIVWKPM
+731 YENEFVPYVVWKPL

-752 ETMKIKQDEFME
+752 ETMKTKQDEFME
-764 KMGFD
+764 KMGFEL
-769 NF
+769 

>member
-6 ISSPDENPYSI
+6 ISNPEENPFSI

-29 EIQKGI
+29 EIQKGVVNPPK
-35 IEPTKDLPLPN
+35 ELPLPD
-46 ELGELKYILEDILA
+46 ELGELKFILEDILA

-82 IEWLAREDNL
+82 IEWLARKDNL

-105 RLNFKTKPPTPAE
+105 RLNFKAKPPTPAE
-118 FLTEK
+118 FITEK

-132 YDWAR
+132 YDWAK
-137 DVFIDFMDPLKP
+137 DTFIDFMDPLKP
-149 YRTLVLAQHIGSGK
+149 YRTLVLTQCIGAGK

-178 AMMWHPWKYFNLA
+178 ALMWHPWKFFNLA
-191 PSSVFTQCMGAWN
+191 PSSVFTQCLGAWN
-204 QKKAS
+204 QKKAT
-209 ELLVEPFIQILEQ
+209 ELLLEPFVQILEQ
-222 SPYFKRVRS
+222 SPYFKRVRT

-236 DAAGEDLVN
+236 DAAGEDLAEHI
-245 CLHWTTSSPTSV
+245 CWTTSTPTSA
-257 LQLQNNV
+257 LSMQNGV
-264 NYKIISSPGS
+264 NYKIINGPGS

-294 GWTNEQVFKFFTK
+294 GWSNEQIFTFFTK

-312 DSRMKGNYYGRM
+312 DNRMKGNYYGRM

-344 APKNSENYIVSGARW
+344 APKSSENYIVTGSRW
-359 KFFPQEFPY
+359 KFFPKEFPY
-368 AWKQNRESWKSTAD
+368 AWKQNRENWKSMAD
-382 GSMSVTKDAIKK
+382 GSVSATKDAIKK
-394 ALDQDCMKKDFNKK
+394 ALDQDCLKKDFNKK

-427 ESELTMYEPR
+427 ESELSTYEPR

-481 FYNKQTVDDC
+481 FYNKQTVEDC

-527 IDKYYFYYEPGVPR
+527 IDKYYFYYEPGIPR

-567 RDDVTGEPVKVFVTD
+567 KDDVTGEPVKVFVTD

-632 RKGIEVDYISV
+632 RKGIEVDYLSV

-687 TTKVDHFSGEIYTD
+687 TTKVDHFNGEIYTD

-731 YENEFVPYIVWKPM
+731 YENEFVPYVVWKPL

-752 ETMKIKQDEFME
+752 ETMKTKQDEFME

-769 NF
+769 L

>member
-6 ISSPDENPYSI
+6 ISNPEKNPFSI

-29 EIQKGI
+29 EVQKGVVN
-35 IEPTKDLPLPN
+35 PPKDLPLPD
-46 ELGELKYILEDILA
+46 ELGELKFILEDILA

-82 IEWLAREDNL
+82 IEWLARKDNL

-105 RLNFKTKPPTPAE
+105 RLNFKAKPPTPAE

-132 YDWAR
+132 YEWAK
-137 DVFIDFMDPLKP
+137 DTFIDFMDPLKP
-149 YRTLVLAQHIGSGK
+149 YRTLVLTQCIGAGK

-236 DAAGEDLVN
+236 DAAGEDLAEHI
-245 CLHWTTSSPTSV
+245 CWTTSSPTSV
-257 LQLQNNV
+257 LQLQNGV
-264 NYKIISSPGS
+264 NYKIINGPGS

-294 GWTNEQVFKFFTK
+294 GWSNEKIFTFFTK

-324 IIDSQPNTLESVIDD
+324 IIDSQPNSLESVIDD

-344 APKNSENYIVSGARW
+344 APKNSENYIVTGSRW

-368 AWKQNRESWKSTAD
+368 AWKQERKNWKSMAD
-382 GSMSVTKDAIKK
+382 GSMSATKDAIKK
-394 ALDQDCMKKDFNKK
+394 ALDQDCLKKDFNKK

-427 ESELTMYEPR
+427 ESELSIYEPA
-437 DIIWAPT
+437 DIVWAPT
-444 TQVTSNGNKSML
+444 TQVTSNGNKSIL

-527 IDKYYFYYEPGVPR
+527 IDKYYFYYEPGIPR

-567 RDDVTGEPVKVFVTD
+567 KDDVTGEPVKVFVTD

-632 RKGIEVDYISV
+632 RKGIEVDYLSV

-687 TTKVDHFSGEIYTD
+687 TTKVDHFNGEIYTD

-731 YENEFVPYIVWKPM
+731 YENEFVPYVVWKPL

-752 ETMKIKQDEFME
+752 ETMKNKQDEFME
-764 KMGFD
+764 KMGFEL
-769 NF
+769 

>member
-6 ISSPDENPYSI
+6 ISNPEENPFSI

-29 EIQKGI
+29 EIQKGVVN
-35 IEPTKDLPLPN
+35 PPKDLPLPN
-46 ELGELKYILEDILA
+46 ELGELKFILEDILA

-82 IEWLAREDNL
+82 IEWLARKDNL

-105 RLNFKTKPPTPAE
+105 RLNFKAKPPTPAE

-191 PSSVFTQCMGAWN
+191 PSSVFTQCLGAWN

-209 ELLVEPFIQILEQ
+209 ELLLEPFVQILEQ
-222 SPYFKRVRS
+222 SPYFKRVRT

-236 DAAGEDLVN
+236 DAAGEDLAEHI
-245 CLHWTTSSPTSV
+245 CWTTSTPTSV
-257 LQLQNNV
+257 LSMQNGV
-264 NYKIISSPGS
+264 NYKIINGPGS
-274 ILGQNIISAVISEMT
+274 ILGQNIISAVVSEMT

-294 GWTNEQVFKFFTK
+294 GWTNDQVFKFFTK

-312 DSRMKGNYYGRM
+312 DNRMKGNYYGRM

-344 APKNSENYIVSGARW
+344 APKSSENYIVTGSRW

-368 AWKQNRESWKSTAD
+368 AWKSERKNWKSMAD
-382 GSMSVTKDAIKK
+382 GSLSATKDAIKK
-394 ALDQDCMKKDFNKK
+394 ALDQDCLKKDFNKK

-481 FYNKQTVDDC
+481 FYNKQTVEDC

-527 IDKYYFYYEPGVPR
+527 IDKYYFYYEPGIPR

-567 RDDVTGEPVKVFVTD
+567 KDDVTGEPVKVFVTD

-632 RKGIEVDYISV
+632 RKGIEVDYLSV

-687 TTKVDHFSGEIYTD
+687 TTKVDHFNGEIYTD

-731 YENEFVPYIVWKPM
+731 YENEFVPYVVWKPL

-752 ETMKIKQDEFME
+752 ETMKNKQDEFME
-764 KMGFD
+764 KMGFEL
-769 NF
+769 

>member
-6 ISSPDENPYSI
+6 ISNPEKNPFSI

-29 EIQKGI
+29 EIQKGVVNPPK
-35 IEPTKDLPLPN
+35 ELPLPD
-46 ELGELKYILEDILA
+46 ELGELKFILEDILA

-82 IEWLAREDNL
+82 IEWLARKDNL

-105 RLNFKTKPPTPAE
+105 RLNFKAKPPTPAE

-132 YDWAR
+132 YEWAK

-149 YRTLVLAQHIGSGK
+149 YRTLVLTQCIGAGK

-236 DAAGEDLVN
+236 DAAGEDLAEHI
-245 CLHWTTSSPTSV
+245 CWTTSSPTSV
-257 LQLQNNV
+257 LQLQNGV
-264 NYKIISSPGS
+264 NYKIINGPGS

-294 GWTNEQVFKFFTK
+294 GWSNEKIFTFFTK

-312 DSRMKGNYYGRM
+312 DNRMKGNYYGRM

-344 APKNSENYIVSGARW
+344 APKNSENYIVTGSRW

-368 AWKQNRESWKSTAD
+368 AWKQNRENWKSMAD
-382 GSMSVTKDAIKK
+382 GSMSATKDAIKK
-394 ALDQDCMKKDFNKK
+394 ALDQDCLKKDFNKK

-427 ESELTMYEPR
+427 ESELSMYEPT
-437 DIIWAPT
+437 DIVWAPT
-444 TQVTSNGNKSML
+444 TQVTSNGNKSIL

-481 FYNKQTVDDC
+481 FYNKQTVEDC

-527 IDKYYFYYEPGVPR
+527 IDKYYFYYEPGIPR

-567 RDDVTGEPVKVFVTD
+567 KDDVTGEPVKVFVTD

-632 RKGIEVDYISV
+632 RKGIEVDYLSV

-687 TTKVDHFSGEIYTD
+687 TTKVDHFNGEIYTD

-731 YENEFVPYIVWKPM
+731 YENEFVPYVVWKPL

-752 ETMKIKQDEFME
+752 ETMKNKQDEFME
-764 KMGFD
+764 KMGFEL
-769 NF
+769 

>member
-6 ISSPDENPYSI
+6 ISNPEENPFSI

-29 EIQKGI
+29 EIQKGVVNPPK
-35 IEPTKDLPLPN
+35 ELPLPD
-46 ELGELKYILEDILA
+46 ELGELKFILEDILA

-82 IEWLAREDNL
+82 IEWLARKDNL

-105 RLNFKTKPPTPAE
+105 RLNFKAKPPTPAE

-191 PSSVFTQCMGAWN
+191 PSSVFTQCLGAWN

-209 ELLVEPFIQILEQ
+209 ELLLEPFVQILEQ
-222 SPYFKRVRS
+222 SPYFKRVRT

-236 DAAGEDLVN
+236 DAAGEDLAEHI
-245 CLHWTTSSPTSV
+245 CWTTSTPTSV
-257 LQLQNNV
+257 LSMQNGV
-264 NYKIISSPGS
+264 NYKIINGPGS
-274 ILGQNIISAVISEMT
+274 ILGQNIISAVVSEMT

-294 GWTNEQVFKFFTK
+294 GWTNDQVFKFFTK

-312 DSRMKGNYYGRM
+312 DNRMKGNYYGRM

-344 APKNSENYIVSGARW
+344 APKSSENYIVTGSRW

-368 AWKQNRESWKSTAD
+368 AWKQNRENWKSMAD
-382 GSMSVTKDAIKK
+382 GSLSETKDAIKK
-394 ALDQDCMKKDFNKK
+394 ALDQDCLKKDFNKK

-481 FYNKQTVDDC
+481 FYNKQTVEDC

-527 IDKYYFYYEPGVPR
+527 IDKYYFYYEPGIPR

-567 RDDVTGEPVKVFVTD
+567 KDDVTGEPVKVFVTD

-632 RKGIEVDYISV
+632 RKGIEVDYLSV

-687 TTKVDHFSGEIYTD
+687 TTKVDHFNGEIYTD

-731 YENEFVPYIVWKPM
+731 YENEFVPYVVWKPL

-752 ETMKIKQDEFME
+752 ETMKTKQDEFME
-764 KMGFD
+764 KMGFGL
-769 NF
+769 

>member
-6 ISSPDENPYSI
+6 ISNPEKNPFSI

-29 EIQKGI
+29 EIQKGVVNPSK
-35 IEPTKDLPLPN
+35 ELPLPD
-46 ELGELKYILEDILA
+46 ELGELKFILEDILA

-82 IEWLAREDNL
+82 IEWLARKDNL

-105 RLNFKTKPPTPAE
+105 RLNFKAKPPTPAE

-191 PSSVFTQCMGAWN
+191 PSSVFTQCLGAWN

-209 ELLVEPFIQILEQ
+209 ELLLEPFVQILEQ
-222 SPYFKRVRS
+222 SPYFKRVRT

-236 DAAGEDLVN
+236 DAAGEDLAEHI
-245 CLHWTTSSPTSV
+245 CWTTSTPTSV
-257 LQLQNNV
+257 LSMQNGV
-264 NYKIISSPGS
+264 NYKIINGPGS
-274 ILGQNIISAVISEMT
+274 ILGQNIISAVVSEMT

-294 GWTNEQVFKFFTK
+294 GWTNDQVFKFFTK

-312 DSRMKGNYYGRM
+312 DNRMKGNYYGRM

-344 APKNSENYIVSGARW
+344 APKSSENYIVTGSRW

-368 AWKQNRESWKSTAD
+368 AWKSERKNWKSMAD
-382 GSMSVTKDAIKK
+382 GSISSTKDSIKK
-394 ALDQDCMKKDFNKK
+394 ALDQDCLKKDFNKK

-481 FYNKQTVDDC
+481 FYNKQTVEDC

-527 IDKYYFYYEPGVPR
+527 IDKYYFYYEPGIPR

-567 RDDVTGEPVKVFVTD
+567 KDDVTGEPVKVFVTD
-582 FIITIIPK
+582 FI
-590 GGIINLDAIKCFIW
+590 
-604 DLVSLGNIKIK
+604 
-615 HVSYDGFQSQPS
+615 
-627 IQFLK
+627 
-632 RKGIEVDYISV
+632 
-643 DKTNEPYLN
+643 
-652 FIDYVQHKRWF
+652 
-663 AGKCIYMKNNML
+663 
-675 SLHFEKRKQGKG
+675 
-687 TTKVDHFSGEIYTD
+687 TTE
-701 GNGDWNTDMRGTN
+701 
-714 AKDAADAVTGTI
+714 
-726 ELINR
+726 
-731 YENEFVPYIVWKPM
+731 
-745 ALNDRSY
+745 
-752 ETMKIKQDEFME
+752 
-764 KMGFD
+764 
-769 NF
+769 

>member
-6 ISSPDENPYSI
+6 ISNPEKNPFSI

-29 EIQKGI
+29 EVQKGVVN
-35 IEPTKDLPLPN
+35 PPKDLPLPD
-46 ELGELKYILEDILA
+46 ELGELKFILEDILA

-82 IEWLAREDNL
+82 IEWLARKDNL

-105 RLNFKTKPPTPAE
+105 RLNFKAKPPTPAE

-132 YDWAR
+132 YEWAK
-137 DVFIDFMDPLKP
+137 DTFIDFMDPLKP
-149 YRTLVLAQHIGSGK
+149 YRTLVLTQCIGAGK

-236 DAAGEDLVN
+236 DAAGEDLAEHI
-245 CLHWTTSSPTSV
+245 CWTTSSPTSV
-257 LQLQNNV
+257 LQLQNGV
-264 NYKIISSPGS
+264 NYKIINGPGS

-294 GWTNEQVFKFFTK
+294 GWSNEKIFTFFTK

-324 IIDSQPNTLESVIDD
+324 IIDSQPNSLESVIDD

-344 APKNSENYIVSGARW
+344 APKNSENYIVTGSRW

-368 AWKQNRESWKSTAD
+368 AWKQERKNWKSMAD
-382 GSMSVTKDAIKK
+382 GSMSATKDAIKK
-394 ALDQDCMKKDFNKK
+394 ALDQDCLKKDFNKK

-427 ESELTMYEPR
+427 ESELSIYEPA
-437 DIIWAPT
+437 DIVWAPT
-444 TQVTSNGNKSML
+444 TQVTSNGNKSIL

-527 IDKYYFYYEPGVPR
+527 IDKYYFYYEPGIPR

-567 RDDVTGEPVKVFVTD
+567 KDDVTGEPVKVCVTD

-632 RKGIEVDYISV
+632 RKGIEVDYLSV

-687 TTKVDHFSGEIYTD
+687 TTKVDHFNGEIYTD

-731 YENEFVPYIVWKPM
+731 YENEFVPYVVWKPL

-752 ETMKIKQDEFME
+752 ETMKNKQDEFME
-764 KMGFD
+764 KMGFEL
-769 NF
+769 

>member
-6 ISSPDENPYSI
+6 ISNPEENPFSI

-29 EIQKGI
+29 EIQKGVVN
-35 IEPTKDLPLPN
+35 PPKDLPLPN
-46 ELGELKYILEDILA
+46 ELGELKFILEDILA

-82 IEWLAREDNL
+82 IEWLARKDNL

-105 RLNFKTKPPTPAE
+105 RLNFKAKPPTPAE

-191 PSSVFTQCMGAWN
+191 PSSVFTQCLGAWN

-209 ELLVEPFIQILEQ
+209 ELLLEPFVQILEQ
-222 SPYFKRVRS
+222 SPYFKRVRT

-236 DAAGEDLVN
+236 DAAGEDLAEHI
-245 CLHWTTSSPTSV
+245 CWTTSTPTSV
-257 LQLQNNV
+257 LSMQNGV
-264 NYKIISSPGS
+264 NYKIINGPGS
-274 ILGQNIISAVISEMT
+274 ILGQNIISAVVSEMT

-294 GWTNEQVFKFFTK
+294 GWTNDQVFKFFTK

-312 DSRMKGNYYGRM
+312 DNRMKGNYYGRM

-344 APKNSENYIVSGARW
+344 APKSSENYIVTGSRW

-368 AWKQNRESWKSTAD
+368 AWKQERKNWKSMAD
-382 GSMSVTKDAIKK
+382 ESISSTKDAIKK
-394 ALDQDCMKKDFNKK
+394 ALDQDCLKKDFNKK

-481 FYNKQTVDDC
+481 FYNKQTVEDC

-517 QIKDKFFNKI
+517 PIKDKFFNKI
-527 IDKYYFYYEPGVPR
+527 IDKYYFYYEPGIPR

-567 RDDVTGEPVKVFVTD
+567 KDDVTGEPVKVFVTD

-615 HVSYDGFQSQPS
+615 HVSYDGFHSQPS

-632 RKGIEVDYISV
+632 RKGIEVDYLSV

-687 TTKVDHFSGEIYTD
+687 TTKVDHFNGEIYTD

-731 YENEFVPYIVWKPM
+731 YENEFVPYVVWKPL

-752 ETMKIKQDEFME
+752 ETMKNKQDEFME
-764 KMGFD
+764 KMGFEL
-769 NF
+769 

>member
-6 ISSPDENPYSI
+6 ISNPEENPFSI

-29 EIQKGI
+29 EIQKGVVNPPK
-35 IEPTKDLPLPN
+35 ELPLPD
-46 ELGELKYILEDILA
+46 ELGELKFILEDILA

-82 IEWLAREDNL
+82 IEWLARKDNL

-105 RLNFKTKPPTPAE
+105 RLNFKAKPPTPAE

-191 PSSVFTQCMGAWN
+191 PSSVFTQCLGAWN

-209 ELLVEPFIQILEQ
+209 ELLLEPFVQILEQ
-222 SPYFKRVRS
+222 SPYFKRVRT

-236 DAAGEDLVN
+236 DAAGEDLAEHI
-245 CLHWTTSSPTSV
+245 CWTTSTPTSV
-257 LQLQNNV
+257 LSMQNGV
-264 NYKIISSPGS
+264 NYKIINGPGS
-274 ILGQNIISAVISEMT
+274 ILGQNIISAVVSEMT

-294 GWTNEQVFKFFTK
+294 GWTNDQVFKFFTK

-312 DSRMKGNYYGRM
+312 DNRMKGNYYGRM

-344 APKNSENYIVSGARW
+344 APKSSENYIVTGSRW

-368 AWKQNRESWKSTAD
+368 AWKSERKNWKSMAD
-382 GSMSVTKDAIKK
+382 GSVSTTKDAIKK
-394 ALDQDCMKKDFNKK
+394 ALDQDCLKKDFNKK

-481 FYNKQTVDDC
+481 FYNKQTVEDC

-527 IDKYYFYYEPGVPR
+527 IDKYYFYYEPGIPR

-567 RDDVTGEPVKVFVTD
+567 KDDVTGEPVKVFVTD

-632 RKGIEVDYISV
+632 RKGIEVDYLSV

-687 TTKVDHFSGEIYTD
+687 TTKVDHFNGEIYTD

-731 YENEFVPYIVWKPM
+731 YENEFVPYVVWKPL

-752 ETMKIKQDEFME
+752 ETMKNKQDEFME
-764 KMGFD
+764 KMGFEL
-769 NF
+769 

>member
-6 ISSPDENPYSI
+6 ISNPEKNPFSI

-29 EIQKGI
+29 EVQKGVVN
-35 IEPTKDLPLPN
+35 PPKDLPLPN
-46 ELGELKYILEDILA
+46 ELGELKFILEDILA

-82 IEWLAREDNL
+82 IEWLARKDNL

-105 RLNFKTKPPTPAE
+105 RLNFKAKPPTPAE

-132 YDWAR
+132 YEWAK
-137 DVFIDFMDPLKP
+137 DTFIDFMDPLKP
-149 YRTLVLAQHIGSGK
+149 YRTLVLTQCIGAGK

-236 DAAGEDLVN
+236 DAAGEDLAEHI
-245 CLHWTTSSPTSV
+245 CWTTSSPTSV
-257 LQLQNNV
+257 LQLQNGV
-264 NYKIISSPGS
+264 NYKIINGPGS

-294 GWTNEQVFKFFTK
+294 GWSNEKIFTFFTK

-324 IIDSQPNTLESVIDD
+324 IIDSQPNSLESVIDD

-344 APKNSENYIVSGARW
+344 APKNSENYIVTGSRW

-368 AWKQNRESWKSTAD
+368 AWKQERKNWKSMAD
-382 GSMSVTKDAIKK
+382 GSISATKDAIKK
-394 ALDQDCMKKDFNKK
+394 ALDQDCLKKDFNKK

-427 ESELTMYEPR
+427 ESELSIYEPA
-437 DIIWAPT
+437 DIVWAPT
-444 TQVTSNGNKSML
+444 TQVTSNGNKSIL

-527 IDKYYFYYEPGVPR
+527 IDKYYFYYEPGIPR

-567 RDDVTGEPVKVFVTD
+567 KDDVTGEPVKVFVTD

-632 RKGIEVDYISV
+632 RKGIEVDYLSV

-687 TTKVDHFSGEIYTD
+687 TTKVDHFNGEIYTD

-731 YENEFVPYIVWKPM
+731 YENEFVPYVVWKPL

-752 ETMKIKQDEFME
+752 ETMKNKQDEFME
-764 KMGFD
+764 KMGFEL
-769 NF
+769 

>member
-6 ISSPDENPYSI
+6 ISNPEENPFSI

-29 EIQKGI
+29 EIQKGVVNPPK
-35 IEPTKDLPLPN
+35 ELPLPD
-46 ELGELKYILEDILA
+46 ELGELKFILEDILA

-82 IEWLAREDNL
+82 IEWLARKDNL

-105 RLNFKTKPPTPAE
+105 RLNFKAKPPTPAE

-191 PSSVFTQCMGAWN
+191 PSSVFTQCLGAWN

-209 ELLVEPFIQILEQ
+209 ELLLEPFVQILEQ
-222 SPYFKRVRS
+222 SPYFKRVRT

-236 DAAGEDLVN
+236 DAAGEDLAEHI
-245 CLHWTTSSPTSV
+245 CWTTSTPTSV
-257 LQLQNNV
+257 LSMQNGV
-264 NYKIISSPGS
+264 NYKIINGPGS
-274 ILGQNIISAVISEMT
+274 ILGQNIISAVVSEMT

-294 GWTNEQVFKFFTK
+294 GWTNDQVFKFFTK

-312 DSRMKGNYYGRM
+312 DNRMKGNYYGRM

-344 APKNSENYIVSGARW
+344 APKSSENYIVTGSRW

-368 AWKQNRESWKSTAD
+368 AWKQNRENWKSMAD
-382 GSMSVTKDAIKK
+382 GNISATKDAIKK
-394 ALDQDCMKKDFNKK
+394 ALDQDCLKKDFNKK

-481 FYNKQTVDDC
+481 FYNKQTVEDC

-527 IDKYYFYYEPGVPR
+527 IDKYYFYYQPDLPR
-541 VVSVDQSYAGD
+541 VLSVDQSLTGD
-552 VTSIAMTHVERDSER
+552 ATSIAFSHYERDPEKI
-567 RDDVTGEPVKVFVTD
+567 DLTTGEMLNCVVTD
-582 FIITIIPK
+582 LVIVIFPK
-590 GGIINLDAIKCFIW
+590 GGIINLDAIKYFIM
-604 DLVSLGNIKIK
+604 DLVTLGNINIR
-615 HVSYDGFQSQPS
+615 HVSFDGYQSEPTR
-627 IQFLK
+627 QFLK
-632 RKGIEVDYISV
+632 RQGITVDYISV
-643 DKTNEPYLN
+643 DKNNNAYFT
-652 FIDYVQHKRWF
+652 FIDLVNKHRWHC
-663 AGKCIYMKNNML
+663 GKNIFTKNNMKA
-675 SLHFEKRKQGKG
+675 LHMTKRKETG
-687 TTKVDHFSGEIYTD
+687 TSKVDHMNGPLVHE
-701 GNGDWNTDMRGTN
+701 GNTEWNTSTIGQNSKDSTDAIAANCELLSLYSTDFPATVSWN
-714 AKDAADAVTGTI
+714 AYSIK
-726 ELINR
+726 
-731 YENEFVPYIVWKPM
+731 EN
-745 ALNDRSY
+745 SY
-752 ETMKIKQDEFME
+752 DEDKSKYMEAMKA
-764 KMGFD
+764 MGLGF
-769 NF
+769 

>member
-6 ISSPDENPYSI
+6 ISNPEKNPFSI

-29 EIQKGI
+29 EVQKGVVN
-35 IEPTKDLPLPN
+35 PPKDLPLPN
-46 ELGELKYILEDILA
+46 ELGELKFILEDILA

-82 IEWLAREDNL
+82 IEWLARKDNL

-105 RLNFKTKPPTPAE
+105 RLNFKAKPPTPAE

-132 YDWAR
+132 YEWAK
-137 DVFIDFMDPLKP
+137 DTFIDFMDPLKP
-149 YRTLVLAQHIGSGK
+149 YRTLVLTQCIGAGK

-236 DAAGEDLVN
+236 DAAGEDLAEHI
-245 CLHWTTSSPTSV
+245 CWTTSSPTSV
-257 LQLQNNV
+257 LQLQNGV
-264 NYKIISSPGS
+264 NYKIINGPGS

-294 GWTNEQVFKFFTK
+294 GWSNEKIFTFFTK

-324 IIDSQPNTLESVIDD
+324 IIDSQPNSLESVIDD

-344 APKNSENYIVSGARW
+344 APKNSENYIVTGSRW

-368 AWKQNRESWKSTAD
+368 AWKQERKNWKSMAD
-382 GSMSVTKDAIKK
+382 GSISATKDAIKK
-394 ALDQDCMKKDFNKK
+394 ALDQDCLKKDFNKK

-427 ESELTMYEPR
+427 ESELSIYEPA
-437 DIIWAPT
+437 DIVWAPT
-444 TQVTSNGNKSML
+444 TQVTSNGNKSIL

-527 IDKYYFYYEPGVPR
+527 IDKYYFYYEPGIPR

-567 RDDVTGEPVKVFVTD
+567 KDDVTGEPVKVFVTD

-632 RKGIEVDYISV
+632 RKGIEVDYLSV

-663 AGKCIYMKNNML
+663 TGKCIYMKNNML

-687 TTKVDHFSGEIYTD
+687 TTKVDHFNGEIYTD

-731 YENEFVPYIVWKPM
+731 YENEFVPYVVWKPL

-752 ETMKIKQDEFME
+752 ETMKNKQDEFME
-764 KMGFD
+764 KMGFEL
-769 NF
+769 

>member
-6 ISSPDENPYSI
+6 ISNPEENPFSI

-29 EIQKGI
+29 EIQKGVVNPPK
-35 IEPTKDLPLPN
+35 ELPLPN
-46 ELGELKYILEDILA
+46 ELGELKFILEDILA

-82 IEWLAREDNL
+82 IEWLARKDNL

-105 RLNFKTKPPTPAE
+105 RLNFKAKPPTPAE

-191 PSSVFTQCMGAWN
+191 PSSVFTQCLGAWN

-209 ELLVEPFIQILEQ
+209 ELLLEPFVQILEQ
-222 SPYFKRVRS
+222 SPYFKRVRT

-236 DAAGEDLVN
+236 DAAGEDLAEHI
-245 CLHWTTSSPTSV
+245 CWTTSTPTSV
-257 LQLQNNV
+257 LSMQNGV
-264 NYKIISSPGS
+264 NYKIINGPGS
-274 ILGQNIISAVISEMT
+274 ILGQNIISAVVSEMT

-294 GWTNEQVFKFFTK
+294 GWTNDQVFKFFTK

-312 DSRMKGNYYGRM
+312 DNRMKGNYYGRM

-344 APKNSENYIVSGARW
+344 APKSSENYIVTGSRW
-359 KFFPQEFPY
+359 KFFSQEFPY
-368 AWKQNRESWKSTAD
+368 AWKQERKNWKSMAD
-382 GSMSVTKDAIKK
+382 GSISSTKDAIKK
-394 ALDQDCMKKDFNKK
+394 ALDQDCLKKDFNKK

-481 FYNKQTVDDC
+481 FYNKQTVEDC

-527 IDKYYFYYEPGVPR
+527 IDKYYFYYEPGIPR

-567 RDDVTGEPVKVFVTD
+567 KDDVTGEPVKVFVTD

-632 RKGIEVDYISV
+632 RKGIEVDYLSV

-687 TTKVDHFSGEIYTD
+687 TTKVDHFNGEIYTD

-731 YENEFVPYIVWKPM
+731 YENEFVPYVVWKPL

-752 ETMKIKQDEFME
+752 ETMKNKQDEFME

-769 NF
+769 F

>member
-6 ISSPDENPYSI
+6 ISNPEKNPFSI

-29 EIQKGI
+29 EIQKGVVNPSK
-35 IEPTKDLPLPN
+35 ELPLPN
-46 ELGELKYILEDILA
+46 ELGELKFILEDILA

-82 IEWLAREDNL
+82 IEWLARKDNL

-191 PSSVFTQCMGAWN
+191 PSSVFTQCLGAWN

-209 ELLVEPFIQILEQ
+209 ELLLEPFVQILEQ
-222 SPYFKRVRS
+222 SPYFKRVRT

-236 DAAGEDLVN
+236 DAAGEDLAEHI
-245 CLHWTTSSPTSV
+245 CWTTSTPTSV
-257 LQLQNNV
+257 LSMQNGV
-264 NYKIISSPGS
+264 NYKIINGPGS
-274 ILGQNIISAVISEMT
+274 ILGQNIISAVVSEMT

-294 GWTNEQVFKFFTK
+294 GWTNDQVFKFFTK

-312 DSRMKGNYYGRM
+312 DNRMKGNYYGRM

-344 APKNSENYIVSGARW
+344 APKSSENYIVTGSRW

-368 AWKQNRESWKSTAD
+368 AWKSERKNWKSMAD
-382 GSMSVTKDAIKK
+382 GSISSTKDSIKK
-394 ALDQDCMKKDFNKK
+394 ALDQDCLKKDFNKK

-427 ESELTMYEPR
+427 ESELSIYEPR

-481 FYNKQTVDDC
+481 FYNKQTVEDC

-527 IDKYYFYYEPGVPR
+527 IDKYYFYYEPGIPR

-567 RDDVTGEPVKVFVTD
+567 KDDVTGEPVKVFVTD

-632 RKGIEVDYISV
+632 RKGIEVDYLSV

-687 TTKVDHFSGEIYTD
+687 TTKVDHFNGEIYTD

-731 YENEFVPYIVWKPM
+731 YENEFVPYVVWKPL

-752 ETMKIKQDEFME
+752 ETMKTKQDEFME
-764 KMGFD
+764 KMGFEL
-769 NF
+769 

>member
-6 ISSPDENPYSI
+6 ISNPEENPFSI

-29 EIQKGI
+29 EIQKGVVNPPK
-35 IEPTKDLPLPN
+35 ELPLPN
-46 ELGELKYILEDILA
+46 ELGELKFILEDILA

-82 IEWLAREDNL
+82 IEWLARKDNL

-105 RLNFKTKPPTPAE
+105 RLNFKAKPPTPAE

-191 PSSVFTQCMGAWN
+191 PSSVFTQCLGAWN

-209 ELLVEPFIQILEQ
+209 ELLLEPFVQILEQ
-222 SPYFKRVRS
+222 SPYFKRVRT

-236 DAAGEDLVN
+236 DAAGEDLAEHI
-245 CLHWTTSSPTSV
+245 CWTTSTPTSV
-257 LQLQNNV
+257 LSMQNGV
-264 NYKIISSPGS
+264 NYKIINGPGS
-274 ILGQNIISAVISEMT
+274 ILGQNIISAVVSEMT

-294 GWTNEQVFKFFTK
+294 GWTNDQVFKFFTK

-312 DSRMKGNYYGRM
+312 DNRMKGNYYGRM

-344 APKNSENYIVSGARW
+344 APKSSENYIVTGSRW

-368 AWKQNRESWKSTAD
+368 AWKQERKNWKSMAD
-382 GSMSVTKDAIKK
+382 GSISSTKDAIKK
-394 ALDQDCMKKDFNKK
+394 ALDQDCLKKDFNKK

-427 ESELTMYEPR
+427 ESELTTYEPR

-481 FYNKQTVDDC
+481 FYNKQTVEDC

-527 IDKYYFYYEPGVPR
+527 IDKYYFYYEPGIPR

-567 RDDVTGEPVKVFVTD
+567 KDDVTGEPVKVFVTD

-632 RKGIEVDYISV
+632 RKGIEVDYLSV

-687 TTKVDHFSGEIYTD
+687 TTKVDHFNGEIYTD

-731 YENEFVPYIVWKPM
+731 YENEFVPYVVWKPL

-752 ETMKIKQDEFME
+752 ETMKNKQDEFME
-764 KMGFD
+764 KMGFEI
-769 NF
+769 